1 MIRYSD
7 LCERA
12 ADFVRQHSSSGPVLV
27 LAPTRTAADEVV
39 RSACGNALLG
49 VRRLAFRD
57 FVLELA
63 GPELYRRELVP
74 VGRFVREALA
84 ARVTAATELTYL
96 APVAAFPGFPRALTD
111 TFEELRLNG
120 VGPAQLRDCGQSG
133 PDLAKLLAAYQQ
145 ELGERRFADH
155 ATRVQL
161 ALAHAHLANT
171 AVVTLDLAPRTR
183 LERDLLASVM
193 RSARAAL

>member
-12 ADFVRQHSSSGPVLV
+12 ADFVKQHSSSGPVLV

-39 RSACGNALLG
+39 RAACGNALLG
-49 VRRLAFRD
+49 VRRLALRD
-57 FVLELA
+57 LVLELA

-96 APVAAFPGFPRALTD
+96 APVAAFPGFPRALTGA
-111 TFEELRLNG
+111 FEELRLNA
-120 VGPAQLRDCGQSG
+120 VDPTALRDCGPSG
-133 PDLAKLLAAYQQ
+133 PDLARLLAAHDQA
-145 ELGERRFADH
+145 LAERRFADH
-155 ATRVQL
+155 AESVRL
-161 ALAHAHLANT
+161 ALGHSGVPDWALG
-171 AVVTLDLAPRTR
+171 AVD
-183 LERDLLASVM
+183 M
-193 RSARAAL
+193 

>member
-39 RSACGNALLG
+39 RAACGNALLG
-49 VRRLAFRD
+49 VQRLAFRD
-57 FVLELA
+57 LVLELA

-84 ARVTAATELTYL
+84 
-96 APVAAFPGFPRALTD
+96 PRD
-111 TFEELRLNG
+111 P
-120 VGPAQLRDCGQSG
+120 GPAARPRTCAHVPGARISATL
-133 PDLAKLLAAYQQ
+133 PLLQ
-145 ELGERRFADH
+145 R
-155 ATRVQL
+155 TRP
-161 ALAHAHLANT
+161 
-171 AVVTLDLAPRTR
+171 APRR
-183 LERDLLASVM
+183 GRQRRHFLHVGRGPGVRRDGPSDHGV
-193 RSARAAL
+193 